1 LGEAKKMKKLLSCI
15 IVCIIVLGGLTAA
28 VSAADQKQKDAQR
41 SGITESP
48 YEDELDQSMTDYDGT
63 LPLGRTNIFGYYVN
77 LSIAQSFI
85 PQMEV
90 LTRTYFLMAR
100 NITTTHPCTLAIR
113 DNLTKED
120 LAVVS
125 VQPSEFPVVNG
136 TPTEQQLA
144 WIEFNFDDIWV
155 TPGQTYYIVVYTA
168 NITDN
173 FYWISGNGTNMYPN
187 GTVYLSTNDGQNWSE
202 FTDAD
207 GCFKTF
213 GLHETFLQIIIKGG
227 LGPSITIKNI
237 GNYTAWD
244 VVLDSTIGGLVFF
257 GAHITMNVSEIPP
270 GEEVILQPGLIFG
283 FGKVT
288 ISLTISGANVKE
300 TSSEASGFLLL
311 IFLLG
316 VK

>member
-1 LGEAKKMKKLLSCI
+1 MKKLLSCI
-15 IVCIIVLGGLTAA
+15 IVSIIVLGGLTAA

-100 NITTTHPCTLAIR
+100 NTTTTHPCTLAIR

-120 LAVVS
+120 LTIVS

-144 WIEFNFDDIWV
+144 WMEFNFDDIWV

-187 GTVYLSTNDGQNWSE
+187 GTVYLSINDGQNWSE

-213 GLHETFLQIIIKGG
+213 GLHETFW
-227 LGPSITIKNI
+227 
-237 GNYTAWD
+237 NYTAWD

-288 ISLTISGANVKE
+288 ISQTISGANVKE

-316 VK
+316 IK